1 MEFLATRATLEEA
14 LTKISGAV
22 TSSSSLPVLEHV
34 LIEVEGNDLILK
46 ATDLELSLETAA
58 KINGESNGSCSV
70 PARKFQNLV
79 QSLPSGDTE
88 FSLKLT
94 ENEQVAMTVEE
105 INSEFLLPALPS
117 DEFPGLPEPEADNLE
132 LDFKLPCDKLIDML
146 RNTQFAASTDATRGY
161 LGGVLFD
168 LGEDELTVVATD
180 SHRLAL
186 HKLEYGDSTPEA
198 EGSILVPVGAIKE
211 LVKILPDEGEVQVVS
226 DGNLTEFIFND
237 SRLVSR
243 LIDEDFPDYHRVIP
257 EDYENRTTIDCNR
270 LLDAVKRVSLVA
282 DEKTRRLILAFSPSE
297 LTVKAE
303 NTEEG
308 QGEERLNIEGG
319 EELEIAF
326 NGDYLAEVLKH
337 IRDDQIHLDLIS
349 ADSPGTFRP
358 LTAEDYL
365 YIVMP
370 MRLT

>member
-1 MEFLATRATLEEA
+1 MKFSATRAILEEA
-14 LTKISGAV
+14 LTTISGAV

-34 LIEVEGNDLILK
+34 LIEVDGNNLILK
-46 ATDLELSLETAA
+46 ATDLELSLETEG
-58 KINGESNGSCSV
+58 KISGESDGSCSV

-79 QSLPSGDTE
+79 QSLPSAETE
-88 FSLKLT
+88 LSLELT
-94 ENEQVAMTVEE
+94 DDEQVKMTVDE
-105 INSEFLLPALPS
+105 INSEFLLPVLPS
-117 DEFPGLPEPEADNLE
+117 DEFPGLPEPESQNLE
-132 LDFKLPCDKLIDML
+132 LNFKLSCDKLIDML

-168 LGEDELTVVATD
+168 LGEKELTVVATD

-186 HKLEYGDSTPEA
+186 HKLEYSEKAPA
-198 EGSILVPVGAIKE
+198 KGSILVPVGAIKE
-211 LVKILPDEGEVQVVS
+211 LVKILPEEGEVKVVS
-226 DGNLTEFIFND
+226 DGNLTEFIFD
-237 SRLVSR
+237 GSRLVSR
-243 LIDEDFPDYHRVIP
+243 LINEEFPDYHRVIP
-257 EDYENRTTIDCNR
+257 DDYENRTTIDCR
-270 LLDAVKRVSLVA
+270 RMLDAVKRVSLVA
-282 DEKTRRLILAFSPSE
+282 DEKTRRLILDFSAGE

-308 QGEERLNIEGG
+308 QGEEKLSIDGNAN
-319 EELEIAF
+319 LKIAF

-337 IRDDQIHLDLIS
+337 ISDNQIHLDLIS

-358 LTAEDYL
+358 MEAEDYL